1 MDKGLKVSRTRSP
14 DYDNIQAFIL
24 EKTAFLFATRGYAA
38 SSIGDIAEACGC
50 SKSRLYHY
58 FSSKEAILSTMLSD
72 HVDGLLEKGRRTLG
86 KHHDP
91 VESFHELIRFFME
104 VYAVSR
110 DKHVVL
116 LTCMEFLPKKK
127 RQEVVTK
134 QRELISFVRDIL
146 KQIRPDRA
154 NDASALHVDT
164 MLFFGMINW
173 TYTWYRA
180 DGRMTSSELA
190 ERCVDIFL
198 DGYRHAGTVS
208 RDETKLPSGGGSGK
222 KRPQVKVAV
231 G

>member
-1 MDKGLKVSRTRSP
+1 MTRTRSP

-24 EKTAFLFATRGYAA
+24 EKTAALFALRGYAA

-58 FSSKEAILSTMLSD
+58 FKSKEDILSTMLSD
-72 HVDGLLEKGRRTLG
+72 HVNGLLEKGRRTLD
-86 KHHDP
+86 KQHDP
-91 VESFHELIRFFME
+91 VESFHELICFFME

-127 RQEVVTK
+127 RQEVVAK

-146 KQIRPDRA
+146 KRIRPDRA
-154 NDASALHVDT
+154 DDLSALHVDT

-198 DGYRHAGTVS
+198 DGYRHTGTDL
-208 RDETKLPSGGGSGK
+208 RDETKPANTSGSGK
-222 KRPQVKVAV
+222 RRPQVKVAL
-231 G
+231 GE

>member
-1 MDKGLKVSRTRSP
+1 MTRTRSP

-38 SSIGDIAEACGC
+38 TSIGDIAEACGC

-58 FSSKEAILSTMLSD
+58 FKSKESILSTMLSD

-86 KHHDP
+86 KYDDP
-91 VESFHELIRFFME
+91 VESFREMIRFFME

-134 QRELISFVRDIL
+134 QRELITFVRDIL

-173 TYTWYRA
+173 TYTWYRP
-180 DGRMTSSELA
+180 DGRMRSSELA
-190 ERCVDIFL
+190 DRSVDIFL
-198 DGYRHAGTVS
+198 EGYQRAGGAGP
-208 RDETKLPSGGGSGK
+208 DEVRRTSSGRSGK
-222 KRPQVKVAV
+222 KAAAAKVAF